1 VRIVRFTS
9 KSKGRD
15 LGREAE
21 VADNAEEARARAE
34 ARFQKEQKKAQE
46 SEQSRL
52 DQVAAANAID
62 VKGARLR
69 AFRLAKE
76 ADDAQAA
83 AAAEKHPTKAKKSR
97 LND

>member
-1 VRIVRFTS
+1 MRIVRFTS

-34 ARFQKEQKKAQE
+34 AWFQKEQKTVQE
-46 SEQSRL
+46 GEQSRL
-52 DQVAAANAID
+52 DRVAAAEAID

-69 AFRLAKE
+69 ALQLAME
-76 ADDAQAA
+76 ADDAHAA
-83 AAAEKHPTKAKKSR
+83 AAAEKPPTKAKKSR